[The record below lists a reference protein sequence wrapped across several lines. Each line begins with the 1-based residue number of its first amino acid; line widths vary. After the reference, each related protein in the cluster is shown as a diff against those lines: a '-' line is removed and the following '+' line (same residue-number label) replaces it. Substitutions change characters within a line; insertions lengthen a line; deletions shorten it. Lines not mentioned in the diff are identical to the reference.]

1 MQRNVRNG
9 QKVFRFGKKQ
19 NSAQLFAR
27 LPKVRNY
34 DLAECFLVMKVTRRS
49 IPPYVC
55 LVIMIIRCYAP
66 SLPSWRRLPRRRYPT
81 HSLTGCRRVH
91 PCAPRRSNRM
101 MIESRMIDLNPVT
114 KTKTKTCMCPTHS
127 PVTDHRITKRR
138 TLAFLAGSALAPT
151 DRFRPIAAGFAPP
164 VG

>member
-9 QKVFRFGKKQ
+9 QKIFRFGKKQ

-66 SLPSWRRLPRRRYPT
+66 SLRFVASPSSAPPPHPLTHRLP
-81 HSLTGCRRVH
+81 
-91 PCAPRRSNRM
+91 PRTSVCSATIEP
-101 MIESRMIDLNPVT
+101 IESNP
-114 KTKTKTCMCPTHS
+114 
-127 PVTDHRITKRR
+127 
-138 TLAFLAGSALAPT
+138 A
-151 DRFRPIAAGFAPP
+151 
-164 VG
+164 